1 VLRKSLLKPRP
12 FLRLLF
18 GMPRTLRTALRTI
31 ASEKPAAL
39 YVNTIT
45 QPWWLVAA
53 RLARVPALS
62 HVREQESQVP
72 WLVKRILTFP
82 LVMADLILCNSRST
96 LDHVRQY
103 GTGVARKLRVL
114 YNGKDWS
121 RYGQRPFAGI
131 SDRPRLLFVG
141 RLNPRKGPDT
151 AIIALS
157 RLVDDGVDASLVI
170 AGSIFPGYEWYLDE
184 LETLATDRGVRDR
197 CDFVGFVSD
206 TRALFEQ
213 CDIVLVPSRV
223 EPFGTVAAEGMASM
237 RPTIVARVQGL
248 TEIVDSDS
256 VGLSFEPGDADGLA
270 AECRR
275 LIDDPQLAAAIARE
289 GKASVLERFSL
300 PRYESQTVEA
310 VNELVAAH

>member
-1 VLRKSLLKPRP
+1 MTPARVLFCHPGAELYGSDRMAVASVRALVASGRPVTVVVPAQGPLVAEFEDAGATVRLLDLPVLRKSLLKPRP

-121 RYGQRPFAGI
+121 RYGQRPFAGTGK
-131 SDRPRLLFVG
+131 V
-141 RLNPRKGPDT
+141 T
-151 AIIALS
+151 
-157 RLVDDGVDASLVI
+157 DDADQVIVPGHGEASL
-170 AGSIFPGYEWYLDE
+170 
-184 LETLATDRGVRDR
+184 
-197 CDFVGFVSD
+197 
-206 TRALFEQ
+206 
-213 CDIVLVPSRV
+213 
-223 EPFGTVAAEGMASM
+223 
-237 RPTIVARVQGL
+237 
-248 TEIVDSDS
+248 
-256 VGLSFEPGDADGLA
+256 
-270 AECRR
+270 
-275 LIDDPQLAAAIARE
+275 
-289 GKASVLERFSL
+289 
-300 PRYESQTVEA
+300 
-310 VNELVAAH
+310 